1 MAEAAAAIPLVA
13 GAVSIVAI
21 FPTLLQVWPRPV
33 SLLAYIAKLVH
44 LSQTLLRWRGLI
56 GGLEAGQR
64 DKVAEYAVQIADT
77 LARAAAA
84 LARLET
90 DPASVNAA
98 RDAIRE
104 LGRIAG
110 YIEDIVKALEQHL
123 DGRKLAGVKRRLDQ
137 LASKEPLLSAAAG
150 AYARR
155 IERLTEAEGYFRAL
169 ADGLRA

>member
-1 MAEAAAAIPLVA
+1 
-13 GAVSIVAI
+13 
-21 FPTLLQVWPRPV
+21 V

-56 GGLEAGQR
+56 GGLDAGQR

-169 ADGLRA
+169 ADGLRT

>member
-1 MAEAAAAIPLVA
+1 M
-13 GAVSIVAI
+13 
-21 FPTLLQVWPRPV
+21 
-33 SLLAYIAKLVH
+33 SLLAYIAKLVR

-56 GGLEAGQR
+56 GHLDAAQR
-64 DKVAEYAVQIADT
+64 NKVAEYADAIADT

-84 LARLET
+84 LARLEK
-90 DPASVNAA
+90 DPASVRAA

-123 DGRKLAGVKRRLDQ
+123 DGRKLNGVKRRLDQ
-137 LASKEPLLSAAAG
+137 LASEEPLLSAAAG

-169 ADGLRA
+169 ADGLRT